1 MALKELSA
9 AEAASHATAVFTEV
23 RHMNYWLLPNNF
35 I

>member
-9 AEAASHATAVFTEV
+9 AEAASHATALFTEV
-23 RHMNYWLLPNNF
+23 RHINHWLLTSN